1 MVFEERFKK
10 EDVNIT
16 KIISSNFTLIMKEIK
31 SLKQQ
36 VNDLKERMEFT
47 QNDQEKMLRTF
58 EITMN

>member
-1 MVFEERFKK
+1 
-10 EDVNIT
+10 
-16 KIISSNFTLIMKEIK
+16 MKEIK
-31 SLKQQ
+31 SLKQL

>member
-1 MVFEERFKK
+1 
-10 EDVNIT
+10 
-16 KIISSNFTLIMKEIK
+16 MKEIK

-47 QNDQEKMLRTF
+47 QNDQEKMLLTF

>member
-1 MVFEERFKK
+1 
-10 EDVNIT
+10 
-16 KIISSNFTLIMKEIK
+16 MKEIK